1 MKSFSLLSFAAM
13 LLMAVFLVGCDQG
26 VAQNQGADPAALDE
40 LKNRVTQLETDLGS
54 ANQEIN
60 NLKTELDQVSTSGG
74 SGGSGASLKI
84 GFVNA
89 EEVFVKYSG
98 TQAAIDE
105 YRIQKEGIEGEL
117 QDLQDQAAAG
127 TMSQQEFLTK
137 RQELEIRL
145 AELDQQLTN
154 NITERIVLT
163 VEALGAE
170 QNFDLITTRKNVVL
184 YYKED
189 GGIVHDLTEVV
200 LQAMNEAVSDE

>member
-26 VAQNQGADPAALDE
+26 VAQNQGADPEALAE
-40 LKNRVTQLETDLGS
+40 LTNRVTQLESNLND
-54 ANQEIN
+54 ANEEITS
-60 NLKTELDQVSTSGG
+60 LKSELEQVSTSGG
-74 SGGSGASLKI
+74 SGGASLKI

-105 YRIQKEGIEGEL
+105 YRTQKEGIEGEL

-154 NITERIVLT
+154 NITERIVAT
-163 VEALGAE
+163 VEELGAE

-200 LQAMNEAVSDE
+200 LQEMNEAASDE